1 MIPKVVSTI
10 PELLDVIRDRRNQL
24 GLTHEGID
32 SLAGLPDG
40 YFSKLVCDP
49 PVRGFGEMS
58 LKSVL
63 NALALGIAR
72 VELVEDL
79 EQAKRMRPRWRP
91 RRRAP

>member
-1 MIPKVVSTI
+1 
-10 PELLDVIRDRRNQL
+10 
-24 GLTHEGID
+24 
-32 SLAGLPDG
+32 
-40 YFSKLVCDP
+40 
-49 PVRGFGEMS
+49 MS